1 MSVWTSREVCWSRR
15 QPPCEFIPRL
25 PSSSST
31 VSGSNRRHTNVL
43 NTVESASRPSP
54 AQGPTVA
61 PRETHRLGHRL
72 YLLESVAKMAVTQ
85 ETYHPRFV
93 KRASRKLKCRRISN
107 VGGLQPNRR
116 SLRLRHSG
124 GASPGGSSSIVF
136 GGGWGPQS
144 MSGCRLNGGSQ
155 AVNDL
160 FGSGETTQAATSR
173 RLRPGS
179 PRLDPTF
186 RSVAG
191 ERGSL
196 SCPHNCDVA
205 PRQLNEIAVSD
216 RAAFAGLTQFSATH
230 YVSQS
235 YHNPIL
241 TWLRTRRLG
250 EPSKSPRAFSMSLR
264 AINPRAVR
272 QLLLVSSLNLVA
284 ATITRNSHVN
294 LWLTIADAEVCTTGS
309 G

>member
-1 MSVWTSREVCWSRR
+1 M
-15 QPPCEFIPRL
+15 
-25 PSSSST
+25 
-31 VSGSNRRHTNVL
+31 
-43 NTVESASRPSP
+43 
-54 AQGPTVA
+54 A

-72 YLLESVAKMAVTQ
+72 YLLESVAKIAATQ

-124 GASPGGSSSIVF
+124 GASLRRSSSIVF

-173 RLRPGS
+173 RLRPVP

-186 RSVAG
+186 RSMAG
-191 ERGSL
+191 ERGPL
-196 SCPHNCDVA
+196 SGPHNSRGIRRSDTVLRDASRCALQTADE
-205 PRQLNEIAVSD
+205 PRQLIAIRVDPGVLDQFRKEARRRRVGYQTLINEVLA
-216 RAAFAGLTQFSATH
+216 RH
-230 YVSQS
+230 
-235 YHNPIL
+235 
-241 TWLRTRRLG
+241 
-250 EPSKSPRAFSMSLR
+250 
-264 AINPRAVR
+264 VR
-272 QLLLVSSLNLVA
+272 KDVPQA
-284 ATITRNSHVN
+284 
-294 LWLTIADAEVCTTGS
+294 
-309 G
+309 